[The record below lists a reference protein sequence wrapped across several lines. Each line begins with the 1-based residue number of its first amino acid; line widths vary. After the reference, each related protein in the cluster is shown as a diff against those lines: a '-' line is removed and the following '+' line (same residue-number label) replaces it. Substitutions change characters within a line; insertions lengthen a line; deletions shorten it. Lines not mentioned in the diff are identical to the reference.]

1 VFVSKP
7 IDVGVALP
15 SYPEGSQLFHHIAMF
30 RFKDD
35 VSDAVVAGIREDL
48 LTLPDKLAAIR
59 TYQVGRDAAVSEGA
73 WDLVVVGGFDDEAG
87 YQAYSAHPDH
97 LVIVERIRKL
107 ITDRA
112 SLQSRELAYMPVTA
126 MPG

>member
-1 VFVSKP
+1 M
-7 IDVGVALP
+7 
-15 SYPEGSQLFHHIAMF
+15 FHHIAMF

-35 VSDAVVAGIREDL
+35 VSDAVVASIREDL
-48 LTLPDKLAAIR
+48 LTLPHKLAAIS

-73 WDLVVVGGFDDEAG
+73 WDLVVIGGFDDEAA

-97 LVIVERIRKL
+97 VVIVQRIRKL

-112 SLQSRELAYMPVTA
+112 SLQSRELA
-126 MPG
+126 